1 FPRARPHLGD
11 LQEAPREEESVA
23 DRRWRFTTYKLTTAA
38 AVEFPQATRYRSRRR
53 MAKPGLSVEASQR
66 AVPEVRLAGRLA
78 DLSLGGQ
85 IWVLAFWPLLEQVLA
100 FCVGFTDAII
110 AGRIGDG
117 HDRVAILDA
126 MGLGTYVG
134 WFFNIL
140 QGAVATGV
148 MALVS
153 RATGARDSIL
163 ANRGLGQGLW
173 LGIAAGILS
182 LVALQLG
189 IPALIHAIQLSPEAS
204 RHAEIF
210 LRTLAISGPFSGAMF
225 AINAALRGAGDTRT
239 PFIGMCVVNVVNMSV
254 SSLLALGPAP
264 YGGHGVGGIAA
275 GTVSGWIAGLITVSL
290 LLTRGD
296 GFLGWSLPSLRLH
309 RETIAR
315 ILRVGS
321 PQMLEIAFMWGIQ
334 AYSMHA
340 INLLGDGNLGAHM
353 LAIRVE
359 SMSFLPGWAIATAAG
374 ALVGQYLGA
383 GSKEM
388 AVRSVRLCWK
398 IAATLMGCMGII
410 FIFARDHL
418 IAFMAPDSSV
428 LQHLASPAVLICAAA
443 QPFFASCIILKTS
456 MRVAGATKI
465 VMQWSF
471 GSMIFYRVG
480 VLWWFGQSKIP
491 WFDLRV
497 VWVVFSLDLIT
508 QAFVFAWVH
517 FRGKWLDAKV

>member
-1 FPRARPHLGD
+1 
-11 LQEAPREEESVA
+11 
-23 DRRWRFTTYKLTTAA
+23 
-38 AVEFPQATRYRSRRR
+38 

-78 DLSLGGQ
+78 DLSLGRQ

-100 FCVGFTDAII
+100 FCVGFTDALV
-110 AGRIGDG
+110 AGRLGDG

-153 RATGARDSIL
+153 RATGGRDSIL

-173 LGIAAGILS
+173 LGIAAGFIS
-182 LVALQLG
+182 LLALQLG
-189 IPALIHAIQLSPEAS
+189 IPALIGAIDLKPEAA
-204 RHAEIF
+204 RYAETF
-210 LRTLAISGPFSGAMF
+210 LRVLAISGPFSGAMF

-239 PFIGMCVVNVVNMSV
+239 PFIGMCVVNVVNMSL
-254 SSLLALGPAP
+254 SCTLALGPAP

-275 GTVSGWIAGLITVSL
+275 GTVCGWISGLITVSFL
-290 LLTRGD
+290 LSRGN
-296 GFLGWSLPSLRLH
+296 GFLGWSLPSLRVH
-309 RETIAR
+309 RETMMR

-334 AYSMHA
+334 AYSMHIIA
-340 INLLGDGNLGAHM
+340 NLKDEGSLGAHM

-383 GSKEM
+383 GSKPM

-398 IAATLMGCMGII
+398 IAAMLMGCMGII
-410 FIFARDHL
+410 FIFARDQL
-418 IAFMAPDSSV
+418 IGFMAPNSGIH
-428 LQHLASPAVLICAAA
+428 LHLASPAVLICAAA

-480 VLWWFGQSKIP
+480 VLWWFNHFHIP